1 MGEMA
6 KTILI
11 ADDDPAIRKTLCKLF
26 EAEEAYEICAEA
38 STGLE
43 AVNRAETCRPDL
55 IILDLSM
62 PVMGG
67 LSATKKLT
75 ELMPVDGIP
84 EVLNVVKVAASN
96 VSIEHSVKIQD
107 FNTRLD
113 RPNRS
118 PRELVSQ
125 EKIKNILG
133 LNSKQ

>member
-1 MGEMA
+1 
-6 KTILI
+6 
-11 ADDDPAIRKTLCKLF
+11 
-26 EAEEAYEICAEA
+26 
-38 STGLE
+38 
-43 AVNRAETCRPDL
+43 
-55 IILDLSM
+55 
-62 PVMGG
+62 MGG